1 MVKNKT
7 GGNRAKK
14 GARKN
19 LNESFEPRHLRFIED
34 KDEHYAIVTKMLGN
48 GQVQV
53 LCDDDKERLCMIRY
67 KFSGRNK
74 SRNLLSNG
82 SWCII
87 GLRDWQTTK
96 KDKLEI
102 CDLIEIYSH
111 NEAKDLIQQCDTNL
125 TALIKHENGALYL
138 NEESNN
144 VVDFVETQPIQE
156 ESIMKM
162 GSDISNS
169 NDSSDL
175 EIDFDEI

>member
-14 GARKN
+14 SARKN
-19 LNESFEPRHLRFIED
+19 VNESLEPRKLRFIED

-53 LCDDDKERLCMIRY
+53 LCDDNKERLCMIRY

-74 SRNLLSNG
+74 SSNLISRG

-102 CDLIEIYSH
+102 CDLIEMYSH
-111 NEAKDLIQQCDTNL
+111 NESRNLIQQCDTNL

-144 VVDFVETQPIQE
+144 IVDFVETRPIQQ
-156 ESIMKM
+156 ESIVNMD
-162 GSDISNS
+162 SDISNS
-169 NDSSDL
+169 NNTTEL